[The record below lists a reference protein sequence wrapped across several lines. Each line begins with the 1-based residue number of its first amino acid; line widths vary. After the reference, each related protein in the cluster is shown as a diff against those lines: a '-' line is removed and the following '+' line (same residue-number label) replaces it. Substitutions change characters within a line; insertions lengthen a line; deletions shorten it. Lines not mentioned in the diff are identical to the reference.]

1 MLVDA
6 VGVLPQHRLPGPVHG
21 PCAARVAARRA
32 GCFCL
37 GPGQAARTRQRVLQ
51 RAAQER
57 ALVDPAHF
65 GGAGAVEVREA
76 AHGFSLH
83 RWAA

>member
-1 MLVDA
+1 MRE
-6 VGVLPQHRLPGPVHG
+6 GVRAAGDLLHSPVRI
-21 PCAARVAARRA
+21 PRPECSS
-32 GCFCL
+32 CFCL
-37 GPGQAARTRQRVLQ
+37 DPVQAARTRQRVLQ
-51 RAAQER
+51 RAAEQR
-57 ALVDPAHF
+57 ALAVPAHF